1 MKHPH
6 YSLITL
12 FLLLLTS
19 QISAYEQQ
27 SINITVNGK
36 QRNMIVF
43 TPNTLPEKS
52 PLMIVTH
59 GMNQDPEYQMGSDK
73 LYEMIDTAKF
83 VVAYLR
89 SNGNTWDTGGTNDQ
103 TFVSKTID
111 EMVGQEHI
119 LGEGKLLRRIIQADQ
134 LSSLIFYGTYPS
146 IIS

>member
-1 MKHPH
+1 MKYSH

-73 LYEMIDTAKF
+73 
-83 VVAYLR
+83 
-89 SNGNTWDTGGTNDQ
+89 
-103 TFVSKTID
+103 
-111 EMVGQEHI
+111 
-119 LGEGKLLRRIIQADQ
+119 
-134 LSSLIFYGTYPS
+134 YGH
-146 IIS
+146 

>member
-73 LYEMIDTAKF
+73 LYEMIEP
-83 VVAYLR
+83 
-89 SNGNTWDTGGTNDQ
+89 GTP
-103 TFVSKTID
+103 V
-111 EMVGQEHI
+111 
-119 LGEGKLLRRIIQADQ
+119 
-134 LSSLIFYGTYPS
+134 LIY
-146 IIS
+146 